1 MSAPLAIWLLNPY
14 HTGSHRAWAD
24 GYAVHSQHR
33 VRILSMDGYFWK
45 WRMQGGALELA
56 AQARALRAADERP
69 DLLLATS
76 MANLPAFLG
85 LLRRELGRVP
95 VVLYMHENQLTYPP
109 PPGSRRDLTY
119 GMIQHLSMLAA
130 DRVCF
135 NSHYHLE
142 SWFTELPRLLKH
154 FPDYTH
160 LETLETTRSRSQVLP
175 VGCDLR
181 RLDGFAARRGDRETE
196 RQGDIIPQQL
206 RDTET
211 RGGPLVVWNQR
222 WEYDKDPETMLRA
235 LYALADEGLRF
246 RVALAGENF
255 RVTPEEFNEAR
266 SRLGDRLGH
275 YGYAESEAEY
285 AGLLHGADIVLS
297 TAIHEFFGVSV
308 VEAVYCGCLPVLPR
322 RLSYPELI
330 PPDLHGRCLYDDFAG
345 LLSKLRSAI
354 AEPAAPPSLR
364 EAIARF
370 DWSIQARAYDALME
384 EVANCERQ
392 TANGK

>member
-1 MSAPLAIWLLNPY
+1 MSTPLVIWLLNPY
-14 HTGSHRAWAD
+14 HTGSHRAWAE
-24 GYAVHSQHR
+24 GYAAHSRHR

-56 AQARALRAADERP
+56 AQARALWAAGERP

-76 MANLPAFLG
+76 MVNLPAFLG
-85 LLRRELGRVP
+85 LLRRELGGVP

-109 PPGSRRDLTY
+109 PPGARRDLTY

-135 NSHYHLE
+135 NSRYHLE
-142 SWFTELPRLLKH
+142 GWFEELPRLLKH

-160 LETLETTRSRSQVLP
+160 VETVEATRSRSQVLP

-181 RLDGFAARRGDRETE
+181 RLDRGEG
-196 RQGDIIPQQL
+196 RQGD
-206 RDTET
+206 TET
-211 RGGPLVVWNQR
+211 GRYHPAAVTGQGDEGGPLVLWNQR

-235 LYALADEGLRF
+235 LVALADEGLRF

-255 RVTPEEFNEAR
+255 RVTPEEFNQAR
-266 SRLGDRLGH
+266 SRLGDRLEH

-285 AGLLHGADIVLS
+285 AGLLHGAGIVLS

-308 VEAVYCGCLPVLPR
+308 VEAIYCGCLPVLPN

-330 PPDLHGRCLYDDFAG
+330 PAELHGRCLYDDFAG
-345 LLSKLRSAI
+345 LLARLRAAI

-364 EAIARF
+364 EAMARF
-370 DWSIQARAYDALME
+370 DWSLQAPIYDL
-384 EVANCERQ
+384 RF
-392 TANGK
+392 TIDD